1 MLVNTAYTQLW
12 PLPGTGQLRR
22 VRERE
27 RETLLRVRAWECLE
41 FGGQAE
47 WVGPAQPRPEPE
59 TGGCSEAGAG
69 LALAT
74 VAQAGPQSHHY
85 SSTWDQLRAAQCWSM
100 WPILP
105 HTTETG
111 DRGEHVTAGWAA
123 SHCVTGLRDTKW
135 RRDSDWRVS
144 GAMFF
149 FIIYYTTRSMLLSL
163 RTASEHRPGLIIYTA
178 NILISELE
186 KVVCWKVDL
195 KINCYFFLRNLIF
208 HVSWGEWV
216 IVLVF
221 PFDSLDFTHS
231 FDYGWELKWRFCDL
245 LKHAGGENNR
255 VTFVLLC
262 CQLW

>member
-1 MLVNTAYTQLW
+1 MGWGWHSASEHSIHSVVATAGHRTAAES
-12 PLPGTGQLRR
+12 
-22 VRERE
+22 ERE
-27 RETLLRVRAWECLE
+27 RLLRVRAWECLE

-111 DRGEHVTAGWAA
+111 DRGEHVTAWGAA

-149 FIIYYTTRSMLLSL
+149 FYHLLHNKVNATFPSY
-163 RTASEHRPGLIIYTA
+163 SEWAQARAH
-178 NILISELE
+178 NIHCEHLISELE
-186 KVVCWKVDL
+186 KVVCWKLDL
-195 KINCYFFLRNLIF
+195 KISCYIFLRNLIF

-221 PFDSLDFTHS
+221 
-231 FDYGWELKWRFCDL
+231 L
-245 LKHAGGENNR
+245 LTVLILPILLIMGGN
-255 VTFVLLC
+255 
-262 CQLW
+262 